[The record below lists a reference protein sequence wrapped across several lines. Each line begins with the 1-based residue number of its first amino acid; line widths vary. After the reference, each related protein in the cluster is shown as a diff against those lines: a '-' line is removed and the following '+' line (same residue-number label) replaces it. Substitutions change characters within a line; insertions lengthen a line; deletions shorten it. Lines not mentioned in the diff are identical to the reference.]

1 VKLVLL
7 GPPGAGKGTQAARL
21 TARHRIPVIS
31 TGQLLDAQIDA
42 GTRLG
47 RRAGEYV
54 RNGQLVPDE
63 VVLRMMAERLG
74 ATDCVPGFVLDGFPR
89 TLPQARKLDE
99 LLRGSCGPLDAV
111 IDLKVDES
119 DLLDRIRG
127 RAAAEGRRDDSAETA
142 RHRLKVFAEET
153 APLRRYY
160 DAAGLLRT
168 VDGAGPPDEVAERI
182 ERALAAPEPR
192 ARPE

>member
-1 VKLVLL
+1 VKLALL

-21 TARHRIPVIS
+21 AARHHIPVIS
-31 TGQLLDAQIDA
+31 TGRLFDTQINA
-42 GTRLG
+42 GTQLG
-47 RRAGEYV
+47 RRAEEFV

-63 VVLRMMAERLG
+63 VVLRMMAERLR

-89 TLPQARKLDE
+89 TVPQATELDQ
-99 LLRGSCGPLDAV
+99 LLRDSCGPLDAV

-119 DLLDRIRG
+119 DVLDRIRG
-127 RAAAEGRRDDSAETA
+127 RAAAEGRRDDSPETA

-160 DAAGLLRT
+160 GAGGLLRT
-168 VDGAGPPDEVAERI
+168 IDGSGTPADVAERV
-182 ERALAAPEPR
+182 ERALAAPGPQPPR
-192 ARPE
+192 E